1 MTGTCVAAFVANR
14 LGSWRSLALLSG
26 LGASRGQGNA
36 YSNTTFEA
44 SLFQASPG
52 ATVCVGKDAVL
63 WLSGAA
69 VTSAVSCFC
78 CWGAARANSGAAA
91 KVMNVETRILLF

>member
-1 MTGTCVAAFVANR
+1 MSERTE
-14 LGSWRSLALLSG
+14 
-26 LGASRGQGNA
+26 NA
-36 YSNTTFEA
+36 YSSTTFEA

-52 ATVCVGKDAVL
+52 ATVCVGKGAVL

-69 VTSAVSCFC
+69 VTSGVSWIC

-91 KVMNVETRILLF
+91 RVMNVEKRILWSWILLASLA